1 MSDLDAKFMQ
11 DEHLRNL
18 LRQWNVPDVPG
29 SLDNRVAAAFQQIT
43 RGQAALSNSAVHS
56 QRDSEVVAMK
66 FCSTCQEQFADR
78 FSFCPVDGTPLE
90 AASAPPVITP
100 APQTETTSPIAEQPV
115 YVSSAPAPVHVET
128 PPARAVGFA
137 AAAMSAANI
146 GEFHLTILEDTGLV
160 SRLAGELGNVAH
172 NYQLTWPE
180 FKRDPFGFV
189 KRSAQGYG
197 QMAGGF
203 FRSRDVVIAS
213 LISVVALAAVI
224 SLVFVLDRTQT
235 A

>member
-1 MSDLDAKFMQ
+1 MSDFDAKFMQ
-11 DEHLRNL
+11 DEDLRNL
-18 LRQWNVPDVPG
+18 LRQWSVPDVPG
-29 SLDNRVAAAFQQIT
+29 SLENRVAATYQQMT
-43 RGQAALSNSAVHS
+43 SSPVPLSNSAVHS

-90 AASAPPVITP
+90 AASAIPVSTP
-100 APQTETTSPIAEQPV
+100 ASAIETSYPVAEKTD
-115 YVSSAPAPVHVET
+115 YVSSAPKPVHVET
-128 PPARAVGFA
+128 PPASAAGFA
-137 AAAMSAANI
+137 AAAMSAANV

-160 SRLAGELGNVAH
+160 SRLASELGNVAH

-197 QMAGGF
+197 QIVGRF
-203 FRSRDVVIAS
+203 FHSRDVV
-213 LISVVALAAVI
+213 
-224 SLVFVLDRTQT
+224 
-235 A
+235 

>member
-90 AASAPPVITP
+90 AALAPPVITP
-100 APQTETTSPIAEQPV
+100 TSDIETSYPVAEQAA
-115 YVSSAPAPVHVET
+115 YVSSAPEPARVET
-128 PPARAVGFA
+128 PAAPAPAFA
-137 AAAMSAANI
+137 TGAN
-146 GEFHLTILEDTGLV
+146 V
-160 SRLAGELGNVAH
+160 
-172 NYQLTWPE
+172 
-180 FKRDPFGFV
+180 
-189 KRSAQGYG
+189 
-197 QMAGGF
+197 
-203 FRSRDVVIAS
+203 
-213 LISVVALAAVI
+213 
-224 SLVFVLDRTQT
+224 
-235 A
+235 